1 MFFTF
6 PVHVTNSIRALSLLL
21 NTVVL
26 IVMLVVAEL
35 VYSERPKEDRLHL
48 RYFYPLIILMVALL
62 VYAAYLQG
70 VKD

>member
-6 PVHVTNSIRALSLLL
+6 PVQVIDSIRQLSLLL

-26 IVMLVVAEL
+26 IVVLITVEL
-35 VYSERPKEDRLHL
+35 VYSERPKEDRKHL
-48 RYFYPLIILMVALL
+48 RYFYPLVIILVGLL

-70 VKD
+70 SKS

>member
-6 PVHVTNSIRALSLLL
+6 PIHVTAHLRDLALLL

-26 IVMLVVAEL
+26 IAALIVIEL
-35 VYSERPKEDRLHL
+35 VYSERPKEDRRHL
-48 RYFYPLIILMVALL
+48 RLFFPLVIVLIGLL

-70 VKD
+70 GKS